1 MGDVKGFL
9 KHTRA
14 KKQYAAPTER
24 VEHFE
29 EFVLLWPK
37 EEYKDQAARCMDC
50 GIPFCHQGCPLGNKI
65 PDFNDAVY
73 QGDWKGAF
81 DVLKSTNNFPE
92 FTGRICPAPCE
103 ASCVLGLNNQ
113 AVNIEHIEREIIET
127 AFDEGWEKPHPVVPK
142 TNKRI
147 AVIGSGPA
155 GLAVADELIKK
166 GHEVVVYERDAQ
178 PGGLLRYG
186 IPDFKLAKSV
196 VERRVELMKASG
208 IVFKTGVHVG
218 TDITGET
225 LEAEYDSVV
234 LCTGST
240 IPRDMQIEGRDLKGV
255 EFAMPFLSHQNQM
268 NGKEI
273 DVIQPRFN
281 AKGKHVVVIGGGDT
295 GADCVGTS
303 NRQKAASVLQIELL
317 DKPATARS
325 TENPWPEWPMVLNT
339 STSHEEG
346 VDREWSMLTKRFI
359 GEEGHLKA
367 IEMVEIDWIDK
378 SQFKFKEREGSSRI
392 LPCDLALLA
401 IGFQHTDP
409 SGLVEE
415 MKLTLDSRGNLQT
428 TNFKTSHPKFYA
440 AGDSRRGQSLV
451 VWAIAEGRKAAKA
464 VYDQLMAEA

>member
-9 KHTRA
+9 KHERA
-14 KKQYAAPTER
+14 KKEYADPKER
-24 VEHFE
+24 VRHFE
-29 EFVLLWPK
+29 EFILPWSK
-37 EEYKDQAARCMDC
+37 DEYKDQASRCMDC

-65 PDFNDAVY
+65 PDFNEAVY
-73 QGDWKGAF
+73 QGNWKYAF
-81 DVLKSTNNFPE
+81 HILKSTNNFPE

-113 AVNIEHIEREIIET
+113 AVNIEQIEKEIIET
-127 AFDEGWEKPHPVVPK
+127 AFEEGWELPHPVVPK
-142 TNKRI
+142 TNKKV

-166 GHEVVVYERDAQ
+166 GHEVVVFERDAQ
-178 PGGLLRYG
+178 AGGLLRYG

-196 VERRVELMKASG
+196 VERRIALMKASG
-208 IVFKTGVHVG
+208 VVFKTGIEVG
-218 TDITGET
+218 KDITGAT
-225 LEAEYDSVV
+225 LVAEYDSVV

-240 IPRDMQIEGRDLKGV
+240 IPRDLPIEGRALKGV
-255 EFAMPFLSHQNQM
+255 EFAMPFLSQQNKK
-268 NGKEI
+268 NGNDIKSI
-273 DVIQPRFN
+273 SARFN

-303 NRQKAASVLQIELL
+303 NRQKAKSVVQIELL
-317 DKPATARS
+317 EKPSTART
-325 TENPWPEWPMVLNT
+325 TENPWPEWPMILNT

-346 VDREWSMLTKRFI
+346 VEREWSMLTKRFI
-359 GEEGHLKA
+359 GEKDKLKA
-367 IEMVEIDWIDK
+367 IELVEIEWIDK
-378 SQFKFKEREGSSRI
+378 AQFKFKEVEGSSKI

-409 SGLVEE
+409 SGLIEE
-415 MKLTLDSRGNLQT
+415 MNLGLDQRGNLQT
-428 TNFKTSHPKFYA
+428 TNFRTSHPKLYA

-464 VYDQLMAEA
+464 VHDAIMQEV